1 MPPTTPPAAAFRIGR
16 RSGPTRLPIV
26 VELPLPGGPLVL
38 ATREPWPIAK
48 DLFCSELTAWP
59 ADAEE
64 LERVPVASCRRVG
77 ASVQLVL
84 DRGQRRRSL
93 FVWTTK
99 RGRPI
104 VFWRSERS
112 MRATRPGVRAPTARG
127 LDGPLEVVVDL
138 RERYAW
144 RFADLPVTVERR
156 RLPVGD
162 YAAFVDGQLVAVV
175 ERKRLEEFA
184 GAAVQGRLQLQLA
197 ELATMPRAAVVIEG
211 RLSQLL
217 KGDLKARPGWLLNLV
232 AALQAAYPNVPLLF
246 AESGPLAAGLAYRR
260 VDAPMTCSG
269 RPWARTPTRRRRNHL
284 RTRRCSRPASPSP
297 SRTSPPAP
305 TCTAAG
311 ATRSHGRPPARRSP
325 SRRTPSAT
333 ASSRPRPPTTS
344 TGSCARANWWPRGV
358 GGRGGSSGGVEP
370 APGRP
375 DSLAIALTRW
385 RFSEPNGH
393 RMSRSST
400 ISGTSSSRSRR
411 SPGSA
416 APVRSQ
422 DNSSSRA
429 IHSGF
434 SITGDSRA
442 TGRPSTV
449 ISTSSPDCT
458 RSRTRMVS
466 WLSSST
472 SMRTMLRV

>member
-1 MPPTTPPAAAFRIGR
+1 MPPLSRPGAFRIGR
-16 RSGPTRLPIV
+16 RAGPTRLPIV

-38 ATREPWPIAK
+38 ATREPWPVAK
-48 DLFCSELTAWP
+48 DLFCSELAAWP

-64 LERVPVASCRRVG
+64 IERVPVASCRRVG

-99 RGRPI
+99 QGRSI

-162 YAAFVDGQLVAVV
+162 YAAFVDGRLVAVV

-197 ELATMPRAAVVIEG
+197 ELATMPRAVVVIEG

-246 AESGPLAAGLAYRR
+246 AETGPLAAGLAYRWLSAASR
-260 VDAPMTCSG
+260 L
-269 RPWARTPTRRRRNHL
+269 AR
-284 RTRRCSRPASPSP
+284 AE
-297 SRTSPPAP
+297 
-305 TCTAAG
+305 AAG
-311 ATRSHGRPPARRSP
+311 EGIAEVL
-325 SRRTPSAT
+325 SA
-333 ASSRPRPPTTS
+333 AL
-344 TGSCARANWWPRGV
+344 
-358 GGRGGSSGGVEP
+358 GVEP
-370 APGRP
+370 PANPP
-375 DSLAIALTRW
+375 ADQPADALA
-385 RFSEPNGH
+385 
-393 RMSRSST
+393 
-400 ISGTSSSRSRR
+400 
-411 SPGSA
+411 A
-416 APVRSQ
+416 APLFAAAPAVQVLRASTASGREGRLRDALERARAGEPLTIRAHAARHGVDPTTGSLDLNGLVR
-422 DNSSSRA
+422 DGLLRA
-429 IHSGF
+429 EGHG
-434 SITGDSRA
+434 RA
-442 TGRPSTV
+442 RRFLATE
-449 ISTSSPDCT
+449 
-458 RSRTRMVS
+458 
-466 WLSSST
+466 
-472 SMRTMLRV
+472 

>member
-16 RSGPTRLPIV
+16 RAGPTRLPIV

-38 ATREPWPIAK
+38 ATREPWPVAK
-48 DLFCSELTAWP
+48 DLFCSELAAWP

-162 YAAFVDGQLVAVV
+162 YAAFVDGRLVAVV

-246 AESGPLAAGLAYRR
+246 AESGPLAAGLAYRWLSAASR
-260 VDAPMTCSG
+260 LARAEAAGRRPDDVLREALGANADAPPPAEAPADAPLFAASAPVSVAHTATSADVHG
-269 RPWARTPTRRRRNHL
+269 RRRDAL
-284 RTRRCSRPASPSP
+284 
-297 SRTSPPAP
+297 
-305 TCTAAG
+305 
-311 ATRSHGRPPARRSP
+311 AR
-325 SRRTPSAT
+325 AT
-333 ASSRPRPPTTS
+333 AGETLTVKAHAERHGVVPTTAS
-344 TGSCARANWWPRGV
+344 NDLNGLVREGELVAE
-358 GGRGGSSGGVEP
+358 GRG
-370 APGRP
+370 
-375 DSLAIALTRW
+375 
-385 RFSEPNGH
+385 
-393 RMSRSST
+393 
-400 ISGTSSSRSRR
+400 RSRR
-411 SPGSA
+411 F
-416 APVRSQ
+416 VR
-422 DNSSSRA
+422 R
-429 IHSGF
+429 G
-434 SITGDSRA
+434 
-442 TGRPSTV
+442 
-449 ISTSSPDCT
+449 
-458 RSRTRMVS
+458 
-466 WLSSST
+466 
-472 SMRTMLRV
+472 

>member
-64 LERVPVASCRRVG
+64 LECVPVASCRRVG

-144 RFADLPVTVERR
+144 RFADLPVTVDRR

-162 YAAFVDGQLVAVV
+162 YAVFVDGQLVAVV

-246 AESGPLAAGLAYRR
+246 AESGPLAAGLAYRWLSAASR
-260 VDAPMTCSG
+260 LARAEAAGQRPDDVLRDALGTTAEATQAESPADAPLFATGAPVAIAHIATSPDLEG
-269 RPWARTPTRRRRNHL
+269 RRRDALAR
-284 RTRRCSRPASPSP
+284 A
-297 SRTSPPAP
+297 
-305 TCTAAG
+305 AAG
-311 ATRSHGRPPARRSP
+311 ETLTVRAHAERHGVVPTTASTDLNGLVREGELVAEGRGRARRFV
-325 SRRTPSAT
+325 RR
-333 ASSRPRPPTTS
+333 
-344 TGSCARANWWPRGV
+344 G
-358 GGRGGSSGGVEP
+358 
-370 APGRP
+370 
-375 DSLAIALTRW
+375 
-385 RFSEPNGH
+385 
-393 RMSRSST
+393 
-400 ISGTSSSRSRR
+400 
-411 SPGSA
+411 
-416 APVRSQ
+416 
-422 DNSSSRA
+422 
-429 IHSGF
+429 
-434 SITGDSRA
+434 
-442 TGRPSTV
+442 
-449 ISTSSPDCT
+449 
-458 RSRTRMVS
+458 
-466 WLSSST
+466 
-472 SMRTMLRV
+472 